1 MQSGVWKPTRCAF
14 LIPRTLRYKTS
25 CAARLDR
32 WIFWARRRARILRR
46 CAGFCRQ
53 TVFLSPSTRGWCAG
67 WTITISRFLN
77 GLQTGLE
84 RILELLKE
92 NDPGARPEPH
102 CDAYVLH
109 QGEAARTQAFAVSEQ
124 LRAAGLS
131 VVQHC
136 SGDGAPVRF
145 KTQMK
150 HADASGAQYAVII
163 GEDEVN
169 SGTVTIKAL
178 RRAADALEG
187 NAAQRR
193 IAVEC
198 LSRDLFEKGG

>member
-25 CAARLDR
+25 CAARLDL

-77 GLQTGLE
+77 GLQTGL
-84 RILELLKE
+84 
-92 NDPGARPEPH
+92 ARK
-102 CDAYVLH
+102 
-109 QGEAARTQAFAVSEQ
+109 AAP
-124 LRAAGLS
+124 RAAGLS

-178 RRAADALEG
+178 
-187 NAAQRR
+187 
-193 IAVEC
+193 
-198 LSRDLFEKGG
+198 